1 MLIVVI
7 IWISVEPFR
16 VPSFCRRLIEIRIRK
31 KSQADDSGAI
41 AIIGAHR
48 HIFSPGADLYSWI
61 FLLILERIGGTIFA
75 ASVEPKTE
83 TIGSPSL
90 RLLKAGFVHHSE
102 IFPARVP
109 AEVLDLQ
116 MRRNDRYE
124 IHRAK

>member
-61 FLLILERIGGTIFA
+61 FLLIFEGIGRTIFT
-75 ASVEPKTE
+75 ASVEPQTE
-83 TIGSPSL
+83 TIGSGGL
-90 RLLKAGFVHHSE
+90 RFFKAGFVHQTE
-102 IFPARVP
+102 VFPARVP
-109 AEVLDLQ
+109 AEMFDLR
-116 MRRNDRYE
+116 MRRND
-124 IHRAK
+124 